1 MTGSIDCSDKD
12 IGWRELVQE
21 EDGEKVSQS
30 WRKEFTQRSCQQ
42 EFISKAMAEYLAYF
56 NNLDE
61 ATTTTTLRKQD
72 LCFWLNN
79 KALLVDV
86 TMISE
91 LYQRITLQ
99 PLGNPLGQLRPP
111 KLYSLKE
118 LWSYGLSLS
127 AIPLTGG
134 TVCVLFSH

>member
-1 MTGSIDCSDKD
+1 M
-12 IGWRELVQE
+12 
-21 EDGEKVSQS
+21 
-30 WRKEFTQRSCQQ
+30 EFTQRSCQQ
-42 EFISKAMAEYLAYF
+42 ECISKAMAEYLVYF

-86 TMISE
+86 TTISE
-91 LYQRITLQ
+91 LDQRITLQ
-99 PLGNPLGQLRPP
+99 PLQPWGNPLGQLRPP

-118 LWSYGLSLS
+118 LFLFVFLPLMVSLS
-127 AIPLTGG
+127 PLYR
-134 TVCVLFSH
+134 